1 MKYSIKFIA
10 PAIAAIAIC
19 AAPAKAGTVLIN
31 VDPDGTTSNL
41 NVYGATVANSG
52 AVTWPSK
59 NQASYRD
66 YQFTLFTS
74 SGTAIFDAFEV
85 QLSANQRQKSDAL
98 NTLRATLWV
107 GPIPSVSSTEPT
119 IASSLV
125 TVTTS
130 NDIWGTTTNSY
141 TTATLTGA
149 SFAQQTI
156 TTIPT
161 TFFFR
166 VWAEGQNSNW
176 GFQTKMAE
184 TLAEFGNI
192 NMQVDIPVSGGI
204 QLPNGSTQNVTT
216 TNISAIPEPS
226 VCLMG
231 AAGVILMGLRRKRAA
246 VQA

>member
-1 MKYSIKFIA
+1 MKNAFKFLA
-10 PAIAAIAIC
+10 PAIAALAIC

-31 VDPDGTTSNL
+31 VDPAGTTSNL

-59 NQASYRD
+59 NQAAYRD

-98 NTLRATLWV
+98 NTLRATLWA
-107 GPIPSVSSTEPT
+107 GPIPSVSSTVPNIST
-119 IASSLV
+119 SLV
-125 TVTTS
+125 TVTTP
-130 NDIWGTTTNSY
+130 NNIWGATTNSY
-141 TTATLTGA
+141 TTATLSGS

-156 TTIPT
+156 TTTPT

-176 GFQTKMAE
+176 GFQTKMAA

-204 QLPNGSTQNVTT
+204 LLPDDTTKQMPVTLV
-216 TNISAIPEPS
+216 PEPS
-226 VCLMG
+226 SLG
-231 AAGVILMGLRRKRAA
+231 LALLAGSFFLTRRRRKA
-246 VQA
+246 